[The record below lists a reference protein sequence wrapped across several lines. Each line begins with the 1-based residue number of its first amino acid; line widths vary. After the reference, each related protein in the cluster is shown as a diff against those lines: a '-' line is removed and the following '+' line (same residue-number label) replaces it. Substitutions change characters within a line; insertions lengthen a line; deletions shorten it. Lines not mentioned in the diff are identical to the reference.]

1 MLKSDYLKMSKTK
14 IKLDIGSGHSRKPGY
29 IRVDADSKCCPDIL
43 ADARDLAGVPDNHY
57 DEVYAAHLLEH
68 FDPEETFS
76 VLMEWKRVLKPGGLL
91 VVVVPDVG
99 WAIKAWAAGT
109 INDCC
114 LMKVIFGS
122 DPKAN
127 EFMRHKNIFWDKK
140 LKRFLFI
147 TGFVEIANC
156 SVPRSMELRFSA
168 KKPARG
174 KR

>member
-1 MLKSDYLKMSKTK
+1 MCQTK

-29 IRVDADSKCCPDIL
+29 IRVDADPKCGPDIL
-43 ADARDLAGVPDNHY
+43 ANARDLAGVPDNHC
-57 DEVYAAHLLEH
+57 DEVFAAHLLEH
-68 FDPEETFS
+68 FDPDETFS
-76 VLMEWKRVLKPGGLL
+76 VLMEWKRVLKPGGRL

-99 WAIKAWAAGT
+99 WAIKAWSAGT

-147 TGFVEIANC
+147 TGFVEIQDR
-156 SVPRSMELRFSA
+156 SVAGSMELCFEAR
-168 KKPARG
+168 KP
-174 KR
+174 